1 MVKLIDSV
9 SHSFPAQLIE
19 ITTLGRTLKRRAAD
33 VLAYF
38 DSPGTS
44 NVRPKP
50 STGDWNT
57 YAAVPSASATPPT
70 TSPEACS
77 RPAASDPGYTLIRE
91 EPRILRPQA
100 SPQAQVLIHIEQQL
114 PRSNAKSR

>member
-77 RPAASDPGYTLIRE
+77 RPAASDPNSYTPDWD
-91 EPRILRPQA
+91 EPGNSRRAPHFLRFA
-100 SPQAQVLIHIEQQL
+100 TH
-114 PRSNAKSR
+114 